1 MTLIMGSATR
11 KNQQRTSYAT
21 FRNPANGS
29 NGSPILAVPHLK
41 RLCSLAMHEF
51 FTFLEETYTPILGQW
66 EKRRARQA
74 RRQED
79 A

>member
-1 MTLIMGSATR
+1 MRAQEG
-11 KNQQRTSYAT
+11 
-21 FRNPANGS
+21 
-29 NGSPILAVPHLK
+29 LALMPPRPPDRRK
-41 RLCSLAMHEF
+41 RLLAMHEF